1 VDEFDAQRETR
12 RATLQA
18 GLSELGLP
26 CDAARTQKLL
36 DYLALLVR
44 WNRTYNLT
52 AVRDPAEMVTKHLLD
67 SLTIAPWL
75 GVGALVDLG
84 TGAGLPGIPVAIMD
98 PEREVVLVESNG
110 KKARFLR
117 EAVRHLG
124 LPRARVVE
132 GRAETGGFR
141 APQVTARALAEL
153 SNLVWLAQPW
163 LAEGGKLLAMKG
175 PGHAGEVHSLPPGW
189 RVEAVH
195 ALHVP
200 GLDAERALVI
210 VTHS

>member
-1 VDEFDAQRETR
+1 VDDFDAQRDTLR
-12 RATLQA
+12 KTLQA
-18 GLSELGLP
+18 GLATLGLP
-26 CDAARTQKLL
+26 CDAARVEKLL

-52 AVRDPAEMVTKHLLD
+52 AVREPVEMVTRHLLD
-67 SLTIAPWL
+67 SLTLLPWL
-75 GVGALVDLG
+75 TPGTLVDLG
-84 TGAGLPGIPVAIMD
+84 TGPGLPGIPIAIMN

-117 EAVRHLG
+117 EALRQLG
-124 LPRARVVE
+124 LSAAQVVE
-132 GRAETGGFR
+132 GRAEAGGAR

-153 SNLVWLAQPW
+153 GTLAGLALPW